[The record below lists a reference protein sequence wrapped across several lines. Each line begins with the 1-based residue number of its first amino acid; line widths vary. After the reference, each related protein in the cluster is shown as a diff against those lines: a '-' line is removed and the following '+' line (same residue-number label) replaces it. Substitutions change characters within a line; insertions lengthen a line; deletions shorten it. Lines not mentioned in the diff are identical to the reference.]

1 MSISRHED
9 GFRLSWESPGG
20 VTGYRVFAADDVDSF
35 GEEALAELSATQ
47 TFFDVPT
54 GNRKFF
60 RVTAIY

>member
-20 VTGYRVFAADDVDSF
+20 VTGYRVFATDDLDSF
-35 GEEALAELSATQ
+35 GEEALAELSTSQ
-47 TFFDVPT
+47 TYFDVPT
-54 GNRKFF
+54 VSRKFF